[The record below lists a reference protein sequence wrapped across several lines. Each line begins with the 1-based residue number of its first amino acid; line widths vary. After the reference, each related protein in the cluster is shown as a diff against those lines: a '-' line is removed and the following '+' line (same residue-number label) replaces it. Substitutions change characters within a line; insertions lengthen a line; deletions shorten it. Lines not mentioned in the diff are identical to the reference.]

1 MSDDDEARAR
11 DRAEK
16 LARINEAF
24 SGFVPHNKALGLSV
38 IDFGRGRAVMRLP
51 YDLRLVGDPETG
63 VLHGGAV
70 SALID
75 ACSGASVFMK
85 LESPV
90 PIATLDLRID
100 YLHPATPG
108 RDVLARADCYKLTSS
123 VAFVRAV
130 AYHDSPDE
138 PLATSASTF
147 MVSTRG
153 RSVLQRMEQGEKP

>member
-1 MSDDDEARAR
+1 MSEDEDARR
-11 DRAEK
+11 REHAEK
-16 LARINEAF
+16 VARINEAF
-24 SGFVPHNKALGLSV
+24 TGFVPHNKALGLSV
-38 IDFGRGRAVMRLP
+38 IDYGRGIAVMRLP
-51 YDLRLVGDPETG
+51 YDARLVGNPETG

-70 SALID
+70 TALVD

-85 LESPV
+85 LDTPV

-108 RDVLARADCYKLTSS
+108 RDVFARADCYKITSN

-130 AYHDSPDE
+130 AYHDTPDD
-138 PLATSASTF
+138 PLAASAGTF

-153 RSVLQRMEQGEKP
+153 RSAIQRMDGGKP